1 MRRFIRYL
9 YEYEQEKKMRNVGFV
24 KIEQDMEQCVIH
36 VHGKG
41 FRMEE
46 DAKGL
51 EVYLF
56 WNQDEKC
63 TGINMGVT
71 EPPSPGLNYQ
81 LCYTPEDMGEKENYG
96 LVNGIIL
103 KDISGNCYAA
113 VWNDDA
119 VNVCQMEKW
128 EMAEEETHEK
138 EKSIA
143 EAPEEQEVKVQ
154 SQKNPTERYGMSS
167 EM

>member
-1 MRRFIRYL
+1 MRRFIRYM

-24 KIEQDMEQCVIH
+24 KIEQNMDQCVIH

-46 DAKGL
+46 DTKGL

-56 WNQDEKC
+56 WNQDGKC
-63 TGINMGVT
+63 TGINIGVT

-81 LCYTPEDMGEKENYG
+81 LCYTPEDMGEKENYD

-103 KDISGNCYAA
+103 KDISGHWYAA
-113 VWNDDA
+113 VWNDDV

-128 EMAEEETHEK
+128 EMAGEETHEK

-143 EAPEEQEVKVQ
+143 EPSEEQ
-154 SQKNPTERYGMSS
+154 
-167 EM
+167 

>member
-1 MRRFIRYL
+1 
-9 YEYEQEKKMRNVGFV
+9 
-24 KIEQDMEQCVIH
+24 MEQCVIH

-81 LCYTPEDMGEKENYG
+81 LCYTPEDMGEKEKLWSGQRNYF
-96 LVNGIIL
+96 
-103 KDISGNCYAA
+103 
-113 VWNDDA
+113 
-119 VNVCQMEKW
+119 
-128 EMAEEETHEK
+128 
-138 EKSIA
+138 
-143 EAPEEQEVKVQ
+143 
-154 SQKNPTERYGMSS
+154 ERHKRELLCCSV
-167 EM
+167 E

>member
-63 TGINMGVT
+63 TGIYGG
-71 EPPSPGLNYQ
+71 ERKLWSGQRNYFERHKRAL
-81 LCYTPEDMGEKENYG
+81 LCCSVE
-96 LVNGIIL
+96 
-103 KDISGNCYAA
+103 
-113 VWNDDA
+113 
-119 VNVCQMEKW
+119 
-128 EMAEEETHEK
+128 
-138 EKSIA
+138 
-143 EAPEEQEVKVQ
+143 
-154 SQKNPTERYGMSS
+154 
-167 EM
+167 

>member
-1 MRRFIRYL
+1 
-9 YEYEQEKKMRNVGFV
+9 
-24 KIEQDMEQCVIH
+24 
-36 VHGKG
+36 
-41 FRMEE
+41 MEE

-81 LCYTPEDMGEKENYG
+81 LCYTPEDMGEKENYD

-103 KDISGNCYAA
+103 KDISGHWYAA
-113 VWNDDA
+113 VWNERCGKYLSDGKVGDGGGRDA
-119 VNVCQMEKW
+119 
-128 EMAEEETHEK
+128 
-138 EKSIA
+138 
-143 EAPEEQEVKVQ
+143 
-154 SQKNPTERYGMSS
+154 
-167 EM
+167 